1 MIPHQKIDQRDMIML
16 QHTDAVFDIKPDPCN
31 LIVFMIFIRINGRIR
46 LYFLTID
53 IVDCIESELLS
64 KSLKLSKFIKYASNI
79 IFNC

>member
-1 MIPHQKIDQRDMIML
+1 ML

-53 IVDCIESELLS
+53 IVDCIESELLF
-64 KSLKLSKFIKYASNI
+64 KSLKLSKFIKYTSNI
-79 IFNC
+79 ISNC